1 MADNA
6 TVKSWLRLLLCEHV
20 GPVTFAILTARFK
33 TADEALRHLPEYA
46 RRGGLKR
53 EAHVATQKQAD
64 EQFELAEKTGTRIL
78 LSTDADYPSLL
89 KQVDAPPPVLFAR
102 GNVALINKK
111 SLAVVG
117 TRNASLNG
125 RNLAKKLAFDL
136 AKSGLNIVSGMA
148 RGIDAAAHTGALA
161 AGGAT
166 TAVLG
171 TPIDEIYPVENKG
184 LYQEL
189 CQNGCVI
196 SEFPFKTPLT
206 PGNFPRRN
214 RIISGLSVGTLVI
227 EAQARSGSLITAKEA
242 LRQNRDVF
250 AVPGS
255 PVDPRSEGP
264 NLLLKQGAALVRH
277 AQDVLDELAAP
288 MTVHDILTEQSD
300 DFTCVSDS
308 DLDKARRIVC
318 ENLNPDP
325 VFIDDL
331 ARACGLPA
339 ATVNII
345 LVELE
350 LAGRLK
356 RGSGGRVALI
366 F

>member
-1 MADNA
+1 MADTA
-6 TVKSWLRLLLCEHV
+6 TIKSWLRLLLCEHV
-20 GPVTFAILTARFK
+20 GPVAFAILLARFK
-33 TADEALRHLPEYA
+33 TAEEALRHLPECA
-46 RRGGLKR
+46 RNGGLKK
-53 EAHVATQKQAD
+53 EVHLATQKQAD
-64 EQFELAEKTGTRIL
+64 EQLSLAEKAGARIL
-78 LSTDADYPSLL
+78 LSIDPDYPHLL
-89 KQVDAPPPVLFAR
+89 KQIDAAPPILFTR
-102 GNVALINKK
+102 GNIALLNKK

-148 RGIDAAAHTGALA
+148 RGIDAAAHMGALA

-171 TPIDEIYPVENKG
+171 TAVDEIYPFENKE
-184 LYQEL
+184 LYQNL
-189 CQNGCVI
+189 CQNGCVV
-196 SEFPFKTPLT
+196 SEFPFKTPLA

-227 EAQARSGSLITAKEA
+227 EAQARSGSLITAQKA
-242 LRQNRDVF
+242 LHQNRDVF

-264 NLLLKQGAALVRH
+264 NLLLKQGAILVRH
-277 AQDVLDELAAP
+277 AQDVLDELTEPITAQ
-288 MTVHDILTEQSD
+288 DILTEQIN
-300 DFTCVSDS
+300 DFDPISDS
-308 DLDKARRIVC
+308 DLDDIRRLVY
-318 ENLNPDP
+318 ENLNSDP

-331 ARACGLPA
+331 ARACNLPA
-339 ATVNII
+339 AAVNII

-356 RGSGGRVALI
+356 RSAGSKVALTL
-366 F
+366 